1 MVAEAGFEPTTS
13 WLWAKWAAELL
24 YSAWVRGLDSN
35 QRPSAYEA
43 DELPPALP
51 RMVTPR
57 RIELLPSPWKGDVL
71 NRLTM
76 GPDFKTCC
84 RKSCHSISVFWHYY
98 RQIILSSQ
106 LTIDFFLVPPRPAP
120 FASQGIEPLNKFCH
134 RTTQHLSLG
143 SEHTY
148 FSNTFNHNGLSKT
161 LWWPVRESNPRL
173 RRERPVS
180 WPLD

>member
-1 MVAEAGFEPTTS
+1 MGAGAGLEPATFSLWGWRATTCS
-13 WLWAKWAAELL
+13 TPHGDPKEN
-24 YSAWVRGLDSN
+24 RT
-35 QRPSAYEA
+35 
-43 DELPPALP
+43 PAFA
-51 RMVTPR
+51 VKGR
-57 RIELLPSPWKGDVL
+57 RLS
-71 NRLTM
+71 RLTM

-84 RKSCHSISVFWHYY
+84 RRSCHSIPVFWYY
-98 RQIILSSQ
+98 CRQTILTSQ
-106 LTIDFFLVPPRPAP
+106 LAIDFFLVPPRPAF